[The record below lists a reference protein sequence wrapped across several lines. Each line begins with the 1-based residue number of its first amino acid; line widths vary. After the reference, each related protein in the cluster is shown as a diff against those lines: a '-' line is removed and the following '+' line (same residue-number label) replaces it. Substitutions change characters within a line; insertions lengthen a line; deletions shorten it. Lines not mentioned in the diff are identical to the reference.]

1 MAAVPAR
8 SRLLLTACLAGAA
21 ASYGA
26 PPPAPHRAAGALEVP
41 GSDVAGWVHDLH
53 SPIYKTREAATLALL
68 RLPPARADEVNAALE
83 KERDDEAF
91 SRLLAVAVH
100 MEVRK
105 RMPKDGELAMLGI
118 TLGLETVRLA
128 GHAEVSGAVVVN
140 EVQPGFPAEEYLKAG
155 DRLVALNGEA
165 FPADMDVTSFRERI
179 SGSPPGSVL
188 RFTLVRSGRLM
199 NAAVPLAAVP
209 ANMPLS
215 TFVDARRTE
224 AEQFVDDH
232 RRRIASAPLVLPDLP
247 AADGFEIR
255 ILPAGA
261 ARQEDLI
268 GPPDQIAR

>member
-1 MAAVPAR
+1 MAAIPAG
-8 SRLLLTACLAGAA
+8 SRLLLTACLAVAA
-21 ASYGA
+21 ASYA
-26 PPPAPHRAAGALEVP
+26 ASPPASHRAGGVLEAP

-53 SPIYKTREAATLALL
+53 SPIYKTREAATTALL
-68 RLPPARADEVNAALE
+68 RLPAARADEVNAALE

-91 SRLLAVAVH
+91 TRLLAVAVH
-100 MEVRK
+100 LDVRK
-105 RMPKDGELAMLGI
+105 RMPKAGDLAMLGI
-118 TLGLETVRLA
+118 TLGLETVHLA
-128 GHAEVSGAVVVN
+128 GHAELSGAVAVN
-140 EVQPGFPAEEYLKAG
+140 EVQPGFPAEEYLKPG

-209 ANMPLS
+209 GNVPLT

-224 AEQFVDDH
+224 AQQFVDDH
-232 RRRIASAPLVLPDLP
+232 RRIASAPLVLPDPP

-261 ARQEDLI
+261 ARPEDLI